1 MIVIKFGGH
10 AMDDN
15 PVWMMEI
22 ATRWSAGEKFVVVHG
37 GGPQIDRQLQV
48 EGIVS
53 EFVDGF
59 RKTTPEVMKV
69 VESVLTG
76 TVLRSVV
83 RSLSKAGLP
92 AVGITGSDAG
102 LLEVS
107 VKDDGAL
114 GLVGQV
120 DSVNPEVLISLI
132 EAGFLPVVAP
142 VSNGA
147 DGVALNVNA
156 DLAAGAIAGALRANE
171 ALFMTDVPGIYRNWP
186 DKSSLIDEISIA
198 ELEEMIFEGGMVP
211 KVAAVINAIKS
222 GAKSARVIDGKS
234 LSAFQDALLGK
245 GGTWVRT

>member
-1 MIVIKFGGH
+1 MIVIKLGGH
-10 AMDDN
+10 AMDDD
-15 PVWMMEI
+15 PAWMREI

-53 EFVDGF
+53 EFVNGF
-59 RKTTPEVMKV
+59 RITTAEVMKV

-83 RSLSKAGLP
+83 RSLSKVGLP

-120 DSVNPEVLISLI
+120 DAVNPKILVSLI
-132 EAGFLPVVAP
+132 DAGFLPVVAP

-156 DLAAGAIAGALRANE
+156 DLAAGAIAGALHANE

-186 DKSSLIDEISIA
+186 DKASLIDEISIS
-198 ELEEMIFEGGMVP
+198 ELAALSFEGGMVP

-222 GAKSARVIDGKS
+222 GARSARVIDGKS
-234 LSAFQDALLGK
+234 LSAFQSALHGK
-245 GGTWVRT
+245 GGTWVRA

>member
-59 RKTTPEVMKV
+59 RKTTSEVMKV

-245 GGTWVRT
+245 GGTWVRA

>member
-10 AMDDN
+10 AMDDD
-15 PVWMMEI
+15 PAWMSEI

-53 EFVDGF
+53 EFVNGF
-59 RKTTPEVMKV
+59 RITTAEVMKV

-83 RSLSKAGLP
+83 RSLSKVGLP

-120 DSVNPEVLISLI
+120 DAVNPKILVSLI
-132 EAGFLPVVAP
+132 DAGFLPVVAP

-156 DLAAGAIAGALRANE
+156 DLAAGAIAGALHANE

-186 DKSSLIDEISIA
+186 DKASLIDEISIS
-198 ELEEMIFEGGMVP
+198 ELAALSFEGGMVP

-222 GAKSARVIDGKS
+222 GARSARVIDGKS
-234 LSAFQDALLGK
+234 LSAFQSALHGK
-245 GGTWVRT
+245 GGTWVRA